1 MKTQKTTTV
10 LLFSIILTACADSNS
25 ESPPHS
31 SNNRSTPEAVVI
43 QQHSQPKSIESQFSK
58 FATIDTER
66 AKNSWALDFD
76 GDQRMDTLV
85 AVKFLSNNFPP
96 DLTLTEPWELMDAGS
111 EKGSQFGFILKS
123 GASENITLIRD
134 KNTLSILDTEAAKE
148 TLIVSH
154 KNTAD
159 LNLPE
164 LSRAAKGDIIVIPTE
179 AGIDTYLYWDGKT
192 VNAYEPIEIP

>member
-10 LLFSIILTACADSNS
+10 LLFSIVLAACADSNS
-25 ESPPHS
+25 ESPSQSS
-31 SNNRSTPEAVVI
+31 SNTSTPEAVVI
-43 QQHSQPKSIESQFSK
+43 QQHNQPKSIESQFSE
-58 FATIDTER
+58 FATIDIKRT
-66 AKNSWALDFD
+66 KNSWALDFD
-76 GDQRMDTLV
+76 GDQKMDALV
-85 AVKFLSNNFPP
+85 AVKILSNNFSP
-96 DLTLTEPWELMDAGS
+96 DLTLAEPWELMDTDS